1 MTGDAPSNGEPAP
14 ILVGIDES
22 PARTAALRWAVDQ
35 ARRQGSR
42 LRVVH
47 AWELGPGEAAV
58 LSHDEREQRRKA
70 VVAGCRAS
78 IEEVLSRCAPD
89 VAADIEILEGPAG
102 PVLVELARN
111 ASLLVLAT
119 HDRPGRRRLTAQS
132 VGHYCL
138 SYASCPV
145 VMVPG
150 KPPDDEPPAPES

>member
-1 MTGDAPSNGEPAP
+1 MTGSTSSSAEPAP

-22 PARTAALRWAVDQ
+22 PARTAALRWAVGQ
-35 ARRQGSR
+35 ARRQGCR
-42 LRVVH
+42 LRIVH

-58 LSHDEREQRRKA
+58 LSHDEREQRRKS
-70 VVAGCRAS
+70 VVADCRAS
-78 IEEVLSRCAPD
+78 IERVLGRAAPD

-102 PVLVELARN
+102 PILVELARN

-150 KPPDDEPPAPES
+150 KPEDTDPQTGG